1 MITEED
7 TDKLISKVKIYDG
20 RTVADVMSDIEAR
33 LGAMISFFI
42 TQDKKRMFEIK
53 NNVIT
58 KMSNTNSDGVQEMMM
73 EAATTLTIIGMKI
86 KDEVKE
92 NTG

>member
-20 RTVADVMSDIEAR
+20 RTVADVMSDIEAG